1 MHGAENFYQIVIL
14 LIVTIFVVA
23 VFKKLNF
30 SPVLGYLV
38 AGSVLSFLSIIK
50 DVTTTK
56 FIAEIGIIFLLFV
69 IGLELTF
76 ERLKSMRYSIFG
88 FGSAQIIVTGFI
100 IGTISY
106 LLGMSPM
113 QAVIIGITLSFSS
126 TAVALQ
132 TVSEAGLKATQ
143 TGRLTLSTLIMQ
155 DLAVIPLLI
164 MVEMLGDNNSA
175 SLLTVIGKS
184 ILNAVLVV
192 FIIVILGRIL
202 LRPVLKLVGTLK
214 VNEIFIATTFLVV
227 FGIAWLTNEAGLSLA
242 LGAFLAGLLVAETEY
257 KTQIE
262 TDILPFKGL
271 FMGLF
276 FITIGM
282 DINFEVLLKEF
293 EYILL
298 ITLFLLAIKIG
309 VLLAVSKAF
318 KINKKTA
325 IQSAFALSQGSEF
338 AFVIFTLAV
347 KQSIITADVAN
358 MFLVSVAISMAFT
371 PTLLKIGQRI
381 SKKSAKNNMDS
392 LFSSDE
398 DLKSEANDLNNHI
411 IIIGFGRVGKI
422 LSRLLLSKDY
432 YNFICLESDLRRVAE
447 ARKENFPVYYGRGEK
462 LGIYKLLGIEKAQ
475 MLVITGKEM
484 ANMKDIVKLIR
495 ANYPSIPI
503 IVRVD
508 NHDEAL
514 ELKKAGAS
522 DAMPENF
529 ESSLLLASYV
539 LKNMGLDNVEA
550 ERIISNFKN
559 NFV

>member
-14 LIVTIFVVA
+14 LIVTICVVA
-23 VFKKLNF
+23 VFKKLNL

-38 AGSVLSFLSIIK
+38 AGSVLSFLSVIK
-50 DVTTTK
+50 DVATTK

-76 ERLKSMRYSIFG
+76 ERLKSMRSHIFG
-88 FGSAQIIVTGFI
+88 FGSAQIIVTAFI

-113 QAVIIGITLSFSS
+113 QAFIIGVTLSFSS

-202 LRPVLKLVGTLK
+202 LRPILKLVGTLK

-271 FMGLF
+271 LMGLF

-282 DINFEVLLKEF
+282 DINFEILVKEF

-298 ITLFLLAIKIG
+298 ITF
-309 VLLAVSKAF
+309 VLLAVKILVLLIVSKVF

-381 SKKSAKNNMDS
+381 SNKSAKSNMDS

-398 DLKSEANDLNNHI
+398 DLKSEADDLNNHI
-411 IIIGFGRVGKI
+411 IIVGFGRVGKI
-422 LSRLLLSKDY
+422 ISRLLLSKDY
-432 YNFICLESDLRRVAE
+432 NNFICLESDLRRVAE

-462 LGIYKLLGIEKAQ
+462 LNIYKLLGVEKAQ
-475 MLVITGKEM
+475 MVIFTDKAM
-484 ANMKDIVKLIR
+484 ANMKDVVKLLR
-495 ANYPSIPI
+495 SNYPSLPI

-508 NHDEAL
+508 NNDEAL

-539 LKNMGLDNVEA
+539 LKNMGLDSVDA